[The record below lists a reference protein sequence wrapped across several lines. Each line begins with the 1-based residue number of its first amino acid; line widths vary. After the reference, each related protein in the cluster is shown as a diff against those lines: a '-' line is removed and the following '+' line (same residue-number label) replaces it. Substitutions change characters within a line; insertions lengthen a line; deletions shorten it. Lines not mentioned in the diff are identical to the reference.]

1 MTAHEN
7 APAAVARPG
16 ADQDRSETL
25 MHTSLTKRRTI
36 RSLAVTS
43 LLFITGLGI
52 AGWALALT
60 APTSGPIARISQADA
75 KTPPFTISQGRLA
88 LIGYF
93 HPSRIKDCRKIVG
106 QQVFI
111 RCTAKNTWVAPGWI
125 YVGTWRTSSGNVLFN
140 AGPISG

>member
-1 MTAHEN
+1 MT
-7 APAAVARPG
+7 VR
-16 ADQDRSETL
+16 RS
-25 MHTSLTKRRTI
+25 I

-88 LIGYF
+88 LIAYF

-111 RCTAKNTWVAPGWI
+111 RCTARTRGSRPAG
-125 YVGTWRTSSGNVLFN
+125 YVRTSSERGSRMSLSASFG
-140 AGPISG
+140 ADD